1 MSFNARSIVN
11 KLNNFQ
17 SYVYSVDFQIVA
29 LTETW
34 LTESIFNNEILPTGY
49 NIYRQDCGSRGGGV
63 MLAVKDSLPSKLL
76 PSPGNLEIVTV
87 SVNTSSNCSL
97 CHLPTPKFN
106 ARIYA
111 TYF

>member
-1 MSFNARSIVN
+1 M
-11 KLNNFQ
+11 
-17 SYVYSVDFQIVA
+17 YSVDFQIVA

-49 NIYRQDCGSRGGGV
+49 NIYRQDRGSRGGGV

-87 SVNTSSNCSL
+87 LSTRLIKLFSVS
-97 CHLPTPKFN
+97 F
-106 ARIYA
+106 
-111 TYF
+111 TYPQI